1 MLNNIS
7 VEGLI
12 ALPALMVG
20 FLVAI
25 AIFNF
30 EDSKRGLQIDVPTVI
45 SQVVKVDVKAWP
57 WNKLVYGVS
66 VKLPCR

>member
-1 MLNNIS
+1 MEAIGNILFVVGEWMLNNIS

-45 SQVVKVDVKAWP
+45 SQVVKVDVKA
-57 WNKLVYGVS
+57 
-66 VKLPCR
+66 